1 MRLVQAIRDFS
12 SHILAERGLSPQT
25 EYAYR
30 HDLRQLGVASLL
42 QVQPS
47 QIARRVCQV

>member
-1 MRLVQAIRDFS
+1 MEQAIQDFP

-30 HDLRQLGVASLL
+30 HDLRQLPSSELVEASRIF
-42 QVQPS
+42 VP
-47 QIARRVCQV
+47 